1 MVLFLRYIL
10 LVSLFTSLAAQS
22 ASDLGRLGGGSSN
35 PFGGGTS
42 SRSSNPFGSSRYG
55 ADLESRVI
63 QFDLTKVGGLGRL
76 ETREKFDLIW
86 GEFRRTHS
94 IDVRGC
100 FSPEDGANT
109 PDNLFTQNAFQDY
122 VIRHSPSLFVVEA
135 EKCSKCGPDGTIPR
149 VVNQQ
154 VVSEV
159 CRNCRGLK
167 SLKFRTEYRL
177 VWPSNGSPKL
187 PLNDEMRSLIGFGGK
202 LPSTF
207 AAKEYQVERSKFEAK
222 QGSGF
227 EVSDV
232 SMSKSK
238 GKLDLVL
245 SFAGKPA
252 DEVRAV
258 GCEVTFYSE
267 EDGRGQV
274 LASATSRAAPSGV
287 LRLTFAQ
294 LAYPGVVAESYKFT
308 ADFYAEALTRL
319 AAAKSVVVRLNDAP
333 DAKGKLAAT
342 EKQPK
347 VFAVKSMSD
356 RGAMGLNP
364 GSAPVAP
371 DIPKPKR
378 TFYGSGLVFT
388 AEGHVFTNHH
398 VIDEG
403 TEISIVVFSNGQLVK
418 KLPASIVSKDAKI
431 DLAILKV
438 DGWTPPEGA
447 QPLPPRV
454 VSSVN
459 CKLGDPVFVLGY
471 PLPSTLSS
479 NVKYTKG
486 DVSDTSGIGDDS
498 TKIQHTAGIQPGN
511 SGGPMALLDGR
522 VVGVVVSSL
531 SASYT
536 MKKTGSLPQGV
547 NFSIK
552 TDYLLTMAKIAGI
565 EVPDYPLSESP
576 VEHVKNYTVQIMC
589 E

>member
-1 MVLFLRYIL
+1 
-10 LVSLFTSLAAQS
+10 
-22 ASDLGRLGGGSSN
+22 
-35 PFGGGTS
+35 
-42 SRSSNPFGSSRYG
+42 
-55 ADLESRVI
+55 
-63 QFDLTKVGGLGRL
+63 
-76 ETREKFDLIW
+76 
-86 GEFRRTHS
+86 
-94 IDVRGC
+94 
-100 FSPEDGANT
+100 
-109 PDNLFTQNAFQDY
+109 
-122 VIRHSPSLFVVEA
+122 
-135 EKCSKCGPDGTIPR
+135 
-149 VVNQQ
+149 
-154 VVSEV
+154 
-159 CRNCRGLK
+159 
-167 SLKFRTEYRL
+167 
-177 VWPSNGSPKL
+177 
-187 PLNDEMRSLIGFGGK
+187 
-202 LPSTF
+202 
-207 AAKEYQVERSKFEAK
+207 
-222 QGSGF
+222 
-227 EVSDV
+227 
-232 SMSKSK
+232 
-238 GKLDLVL
+238 
-245 SFAGKPA
+245 
-252 DEVRAV
+252 
-258 GCEVTFYSE
+258 
-267 EDGRGQV
+267 
-274 LASATSRAAPSGV
+274 
-287 LRLTFAQ
+287 
-294 LAYPGVVAESYKFT
+294 
-308 ADFYAEALTRL
+308 
-319 AAAKSVVVRLNDAP
+319 
-333 DAKGKLAAT
+333 
-342 EKQPK
+342 
-347 VFAVKSMSD
+347 
-356 RGAMGLNP
+356 
-364 GSAPVAP
+364 
-371 DIPKPKR
+371 
-378 TFYGSGLVFT
+378 
-388 AEGHVFTNHH
+388 VFTNHH

-447 QPLPPRV
+447 QSLPPRV